1 MWHPWDKQTKAPS
14 WDSKFLALLGALS
27 NLWTVSPQTKTHSAG
42 SKCWAGTLPPLN
54 PVPAQVDG
62 RKAPEQGAPWW
73 WNSQEGGSW
82 EALSKHGYSLELIFF
97 LGTLREGMTL
107 GPAPQTT
114 VPEPTEPASVLEP
127 ASRAGRSGIL
137 RHGPQN

>member
-107 GPAPQTT
+107 GPRPLKLQ
-114 VPEPTEPASVLEP
+114 SQNQQNQLQYWN
-127 ASRAGRSGIL
+127 L
-137 RHGPQN
+137 HHGQGDQES

>member
-14 WDSKFLALLGALS
+14 WESKFLALLGALS

-42 SKCWAGTLPPLN
+42 SKCWAGTPPPLN

-107 GPAPQTT
+107 GPAPLKLQ
-114 VPEPTEPASVLEP
+114 SQNQQNQLQYWN
-127 ASRAGRSGIL
+127 L
-137 RHGPQN
+137 HHGQGDQES

>member
-1 MWHPWDKQTKAPS
+1 MWHPWEKQTKAPS

-42 SKCWAGTLPPLN
+42 SKCWAGTLPPPN

-73 WNSQEGGSW
+73 RNSQEGGSW
-82 EALSKHGYSLELIFF
+82 EALSKHGYSLEFIFF

-107 GPAPQTT
+107 GPAPLKLQ
-114 VPEPTEPASVLEP
+114 SQNQQNQLQYWN
-127 ASRAGRSGIL
+127 L
-137 RHGPQN
+137 HHGQGDQES

>member
-1 MWHPWDKQTKAPS
+1 M
-14 WDSKFLALLGALS
+14 
-27 NLWTVSPQTKTHSAG
+27 
-42 SKCWAGTLPPLN
+42 
-54 PVPAQVDG
+54 PAQVDG

-107 GPAPQTT
+107 GPAPLKLQ
-114 VPEPTEPASVLEP
+114 SQNQQNQLQYWN
-127 ASRAGRSGIL
+127 L
-137 RHGPQN
+137 HHGQGDQES